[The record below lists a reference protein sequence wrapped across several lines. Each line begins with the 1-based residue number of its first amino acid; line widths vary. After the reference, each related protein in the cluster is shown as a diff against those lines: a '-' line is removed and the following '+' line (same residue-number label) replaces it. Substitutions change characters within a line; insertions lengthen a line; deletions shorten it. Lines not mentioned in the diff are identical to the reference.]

1 MNIELVL
8 KILMIGIGAGYIS
21 TKTISRI
28 KTGFQLKNKILVNV
42 LSIILSFA
50 IGILFSFSFSD
61 LNLVYSLWT
70 GLFTVIGSESLYK
83 NFTDRFTKEVK

>member
-21 TKTISRI
+21 TKTINRI
-28 KTGFQLKNKILVNV
+28 KTGFQLKNKILVNI

-61 LNLVYSLWT
+61 LNLIYSLWA
-70 GLFTVIGSESLYK
+70 GLFTVIGAESLYK
-83 NFTDRFTKEVK
+83 NFTDRFTREVE